1 MGVYDSIKF
10 LCDKQGIAVTQL
22 EKKLG
27 FGRGSIGKMRKSNPS
42 GERIKKIAEYFDV
55 PVDFIYEIELGQPLY
70 ATPEQYKSD
79 EYDRYYLNSETA
91 MVAQAVFKDPN
102 LRLLFDAAE
111 DCSPDQV
118 LLAAEMLK
126 KFKEGR

>member
-1 MGVYDSIKF
+1 MGTYSMIQE
-10 LCDKQGIAVTQL
+10 LCKKRKTSVRQVEIACGL
-22 EKKLG
+22 SH
-27 FGRGSIGKMRKSNPS
+27 GSISKWDKHKPS
-42 GERIKKIAEYFDV
+42 YDKAKKVADYFGVDV
-55 PVDFIYEIELGQPLY
+55 DALLYEEMHTSADPDQTS
-70 ATPEQYKSD
+70 AQST
-79 EYDRYYLNSETA
+79 YYNDPETA
-91 MVAQAVFKDPN
+91 KVAQAVFSDPN